1 VTESGMEVSVMHVDQ
16 AGAFIVDVSGQA
28 QWRHFEDFEVGEIET
43 VVGDV
48 AVFVGRSS
56 AGLDGQE
63 FAPGIEGCV
72 EGLTGIRVVPSEGCA
87 QMVGEDEVVGSLAG
101 EVFEEAWAEGSP
113 ADSVCPGYVA
123 RWVFKPDGDNLRA
136 VVEEFHDIHGSIPPT
151 P

>member
-1 VTESGMEVSVMHVDQ
+1 MHVDQ
-16 AGAFIVDVSGQA
+16 AGAFIVDVACQA

-87 QMVGEDEVVGSLAG
+87 QVVGEDEVITSLAG
-101 EVFEEAWAEGSP
+101 EVLEEAGAQWSP
-113 ADSVCPGYVA
+113 SDGVGPGYVA
-123 RWVFKPDGDNLRA
+123 AWMLETDGQYLRA